1 MTRIVAVE
9 TFSEEKL
16 FELATYVTCR
26 RVLKTFFKVL
36 GKLEKNASR
45 DHQIRVFKFLLND
58 YETFKLF
65 DDS

>member
-16 FELATYVTCR
+16 FELATYVTFR
-26 RVLKTFFKVL
+26 RVRKTFFKVL

-45 DHQIRVFKFLLND
+45 DQRIRAC
-58 YETFKLF
+58 
-65 DDS
+65 